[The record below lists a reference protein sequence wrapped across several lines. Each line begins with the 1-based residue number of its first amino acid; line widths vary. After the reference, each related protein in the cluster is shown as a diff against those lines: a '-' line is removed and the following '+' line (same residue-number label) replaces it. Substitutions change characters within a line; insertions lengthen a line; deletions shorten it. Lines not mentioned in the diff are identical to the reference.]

1 MKHLGSPLRVLD
13 LSSNGVHFLPDE
25 EYFAELSNLSYLMLH
40 KNEIVG
46 SKQLKNLMCLKQ
58 LRHLTL

>member
-1 MKHLGSPLRVLD
+1 MRYLESLRVLD
-13 LSSNGVHFLPDE
+13 LSSNGVHFLPDKE
-25 EYFAELSNLSYLMLH
+25 HFARLGKLAYLMLH

-46 SKQLKNLMCLKQ
+46 SKQLKNLMVLKS